1 MEFHDIVGAV
11 GVALIIG
18 MYLLLQSGR
27 IAATR
32 PLFSI
37 LNALGSALILIS
49 LAYEF
54 NLAAALVE
62 VFWLAISLYGLVRTM
77 RTA

>member
-1 MEFHDIVGAV
+1 
-11 GVALIIG
+11 